1 MKRTTGHSL
10 HKFKI
15 IIISLLC
22 VFLLVIILGT
32 AAVLWYRKSIT
43 PVATSCGEEDCSLI
57 EFEVA
62 EGQSSK
68 DVAQALE
75 EQGII
80 RSSLAYQIFMRLEG
94 KGLIVQTGSYSL
106 SKDMSVQKIAEHF
119 NAGPEAQTFT
129 ITFLPGGNLS
139 AARARL
145 KEKGYTDEAITTAFV
160 KQYDHAVLKT
170 KPADASLEGYIYGE
184 TYEFFVGVSVE
195 EILERTFDQLE
206 KEVKENNL
214 EEGFKQQGL
223 TLHEGIVLA
232 SVVQRESGVLP
243 DDMSKVAQVF
253 LKRLA
258 LGIPLGSDAIIAY
271 YADQQVENRDKTD
284 MSYLETTP
292 CPWNSRR
299 CAGLPPTAIASPG
312 AGALNAV
319 AHPADTDY
327 LYFLT
332 GDDGKMYYGRTEAEH
347 EQNKINYCQEMCLI
361 L

>member
-1 MKRTTGHSL
+1 MRTTNTSKL
-10 HKFKI
+10 HKLKLF
-15 IIISLLC
+15 IISLLC
-22 VFLLVIILGT
+22 LFLIFVVLGV
-32 AAVLWYRKSIT
+32 AAVIWYRKSIT
-43 PVATSCGEEDCSLI
+43 PIVANCGEADCSII
-57 EFEVA
+57 EFEIR
-62 EGQSSK
+62 EGQTSK
-68 DVAQALE
+68 DIAQALE

-80 RSSLAYQIFMRLEG
+80 RSSLAYQIFMKLEG
-94 KGLIVQTGSYSL
+94 KAFIAQTGVYSL
-106 SKDMSVQKIAEHF
+106 SKDMSIQKIIENF
-119 NAGPEAQTFT
+119 NAGPDSQTFT
-129 ITFLPGGNLS
+129 ITFLPGGTLS

-145 KEKGYTDEAITTAFV
+145 KEKGYKDEEITAAFN
-160 KQYDHAVLKT
+160 KQYDHAILKT

-184 TYEFFVGVSVE
+184 TYEFFVGASVE

-206 KEVKENNL
+206 MEVKENNL
-214 EEGFKQQGL
+214 EEAFKQQGL

-243 DDMSKVAQVF
+243 DDMAMVAQVF

-258 LGIPLGSDAIIAY
+258 IDVPLGSDAIIAY

-299 CAGLPPTAIASPG
+299 CTGLPPTAISSPG

-319 AHPADTDY
+319 AHPANTDY

-332 GDDGKMYYGRTEAEH
+332 GDDGKMYYGKTEAEH
-347 EQNKINYCQEMCLI
+347 EQNKVNYCQKLCLI

>member
-1 MKRTTGHSL
+1 MRTTNTSKL
-10 HKFKI
+10 HKLKLFI
-15 IIISLLC
+15 VTLLC
-22 VFLLVIILGT
+22 LFLIFIVLGVG
-32 AAVLWYRKSIT
+32 ALIWYRKSIT
-43 PVATSCGEEDCSLI
+43 PIVSDCGSADCSVI
-57 EFEVA
+57 EFEIK
-62 EGQSSK
+62 EGQTSTEI
-68 DVAQALE
+68 AQALE

-80 RSSLAYQIFMRLEG
+80 RSSLAYQIFLKLEG
-94 KGLIVQTGSYSL
+94 SNFIAQTGTYSL
-106 SKDMSVQKIAEHF
+106 SKDMSIQKIIENF
-119 NAGPEAQTFT
+119 NAGPDAQTFT
-129 ITFLPGGNLS
+129 ITFLPGGTLN

-145 KEKGYTDEAITTAFV
+145 KEKGYTDEEITAAFN
-160 KQYDHAVLKT
+160 KQYDHAMLKT
-170 KPADASLEGYIYGE
+170 KPVDASLEGYIYGE
-184 TYEFFVGVSVE
+184 TYEFFVGTSVE
-195 EILERTFDQLE
+195 EILERTFDQLAL
-206 KEVKENNL
+206 EVKENNL
-214 EEGFKQQGL
+214 EEGFKKQGL

-232 SVVQRESGVLP
+232 SVVQRESGILP

-258 LGIPLGSDAIIAY
+258 IGVPLGSDAIIAY

-299 CAGLPPTAIASPG
+299 CTGLPPSAISSPG

-332 GDDGKMYYGRTEAEH
+332 GDDGKMYYGQTEAEH
-347 EQNKINYCQEMCLI
+347 EQNKVDHCQELCLI

>member
-1 MKRTTGHSL
+1 MRNKANKLDKLRL
-10 HKFKI
+10 LV
-15 IIISLLC
+15 ISLLC
-22 VFLLVIILGT
+22 VVLLAIILGV
-32 AAVLWYRKSIT
+32 AAVIWYRKSIT
-43 PVATSCGEEDCSLI
+43 PVVSNCGDADCSLI
-57 EFEVA
+57 DFEVQ

-68 DVAQALE
+68 EVAQALE

-80 RSSLAYQIFMRLEG
+80 HSSLAYQIFMHLDG
-94 KGLIVQTGSYSL
+94 QSLVIQAGNYSL
-106 SKDMSVQKIAEHF
+106 SKDMSVQKIAQNF
-119 NAGPEAQTFT
+119 NAGPDAQTFT
-129 ITFLPGGNLS
+129 ITFLPGGTLT

-145 KEKGYTDEAITTAFV
+145 REKGYTDDQITTAFSA
-160 KQYDHAVLKT
+160 QYDHAILKT

-184 TYEFFVGVSVE
+184 TYEFFIGASVE
-195 EILERTFDQLE
+195 EILERTFDQLAM
-206 KEVKENNL
+206 EVEDNNL
-214 EEGFKQQGL
+214 EAAFAAQGL

-232 SVVQRESGVLP
+232 SVVQRESGILP
-243 DDMSKVAQVF
+243 DDMSTVAQVF
-253 LKRLA
+253 LSRLK

-284 MSYLETTP
+284 MSYLDTTP

-299 CAGLPPTAIASPG
+299 CAGLPPTAISSPG

-347 EQNKINYCQEMCLI
+347 EQNKVNHCQQMCLI